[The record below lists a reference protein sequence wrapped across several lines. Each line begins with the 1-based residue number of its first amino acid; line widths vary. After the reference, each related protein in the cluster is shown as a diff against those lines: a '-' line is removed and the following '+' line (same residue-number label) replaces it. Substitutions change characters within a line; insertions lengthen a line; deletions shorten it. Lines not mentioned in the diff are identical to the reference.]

1 MIAQLEPDLLTECSM
16 PAQKMFALFFV
27 QLSKNEEGIRD
38 NSARGVSPALCGLRG
53 TMPEL
58 VVNAGGRLWYQSLNN
73 ITRETVAM
81 ARDVYVIVTV

>member
-1 MIAQLEPDLLTECSM
+1 
-16 PAQKMFALFFV
+16 
-27 QLSKNEEGIRD
+27 
-38 NSARGVSPALCGLRG
+38 
-53 TMPEL
+53 MPEL